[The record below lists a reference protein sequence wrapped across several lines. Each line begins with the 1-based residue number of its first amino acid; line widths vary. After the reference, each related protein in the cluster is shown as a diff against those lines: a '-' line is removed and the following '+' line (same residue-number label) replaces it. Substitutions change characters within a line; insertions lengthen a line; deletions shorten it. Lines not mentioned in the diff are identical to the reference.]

1 MSTSDNTMQALA
13 ARFDSAAA
21 AGLDLTFGFNVT
33 DESKHFSLTVKDG
46 TCSLQ
51 EGENPDANATLVLDS
66 DTLKSIQSG
75 TTDGTQEFTAG
86 RLKIEGDPA
95 VAQKLGTLFP
105 AA

>member
-1 MSTSDNTMQALA
+1 MSTSDATMQALA
-13 ARFDSAAA
+13 ARFDPAAA

-33 DESKHFSLTVKDG
+33 DEDKQFSLTVKDG

-51 EGENPDANATLVLDS
+51 EGANPDANATLVLDA

-75 TTDGTQEFTAG
+75 SSDGTQEFTAG
-86 RLKIEGDPA
+86 RLRIEGDPI

-105 AA
+105 A

>member
-1 MSTSDNTMQALA
+1 MSTSDATMQALA

-33 DESKHFSLTVKDG
+33 DEGKHFALTVKDG

-51 EGENPDANATLVLDS
+51 EGENADANATLVLDA

-75 TTDGTQEFTAG
+75 STDGTQEFAAG
-86 RLKIEGDPA
+86 RLRIEGDA
-95 VAQKLGTLFP
+95 DVAQKLSTLFP
-105 AA
+105 A